1 MTDERDD
8 PEADDRRLHERL
20 ARLTAAIPVDA
31 YPGATAAARRAARR
45 RRTLRVGL
53 LAVGMVTLFTL
64 GAVAGSLIMG
74 RPSDSTGAFGRGGVL
89 HCSGVDQLSPPT
101 AAAWLSARGLVA
113 HWQVE
118 DRTARTSI
126 QQDIPP
132 DRGAIVAALEL
143 ADSHLL
149 ILVERD
155 RREPL
160 PPRPC
165 P

>member
-8 PEADDRRLHERL
+8 HDPDDGRLRERL

-45 RRTLRVGL
+45 RRTVRVGL
-53 LAVGMVTLFTL
+53 LAVGMVMLFAL

-74 RPSDSTGAFGRGGVL
+74 RPSDSAGAFGRGGLL
-89 HCSGVDQLSPPT
+89 HCSGVDQLSPP
-101 AAAWLSARGLVA
+101 AASTWLAERGLVA

-118 DRTARTSI
+118 DRTARTSV
-126 QQDIPP
+126 QQNIPP
-132 DRGAIVAALEL
+132 DQGAIIDALEL
-143 ADSHLL
+143 ADGHLL

-155 RREPL
+155 RLQPL